1 MQDRVLSVS
10 SPAQVARD
18 FVTLV
23 KPRITLMVLIT
34 TLGGYLLGTRFF
46 QVERPAAVWLPLL
59 LGSSLIV
66 AGANTLNMW
75 MERDSDRF
83 MKRTS
88 LRPLPQGR
96 LNPDSVL
103 WFGIGLSVVSLPLLY
118 LVHLTTAL
126 LGLVALLSYVL
137 LYTPLKQRTALALLV
152 GAVPGALPPLMGWSA
167 ARGTVDGPG
176 VVLFAILFLWQVP
189 HFLAI
194 ATFRQAEYERA
205 GIRVLPAER
214 GRLVTRHQI
223 VRYSAAL
230 VLTTILM
237 VPFGVGGTAYVVAA
251 VGLGAG
257 FFALSL
263 VGLRRSAGDKWAK
276 QLFFASMI
284 YLTGIFAAL
293 LLDAPDSSVRSPAR
307 GALQSATAVER

>member
-1 MQDRVLSVS
+1 MQQERVASEL
-10 SPAQVARD
+10 PAGQLARD
-18 FVTLV
+18 FVTLT

-34 TLGGYLLGTRFF
+34 TLGGYLIGTRFF
-46 QVERPAAVWLPLL
+46 NVERPASVWLPLL
-59 LGSSLIV
+59 AGSALIV
-66 AGANTLNMW
+66 GGANTLNMW
-75 MERDSDRF
+75 MERDSDGL

-88 LRPLPQGR
+88 TRPLPQGR
-96 LNPDSVL
+96 MNPDTVLRFGLLLSVL
-103 WFGIGLSVVSLPLLY
+103 ALPLLVY
-118 LVHLTTAL
+118 VHLTTAL

-176 VVLFAILFLWQVP
+176 LVLFSVMFLWQVP

-194 ATFRQAEYERA
+194 ATFRQSEYERA
-205 GIRVLPAER
+205 GIKVLPAER
-214 GRLVTRHQI
+214 GRAVTRHQV

-230 VLTTILM
+230 VLTSVLL
-237 VPFGVGGTAYVVAA
+237 VPMGVGGPTYLVASL
-251 VGLGAG
+251 VLGAL

-263 VGLRRSAGDKWAK
+263 VGLRKSAGDKWAK
-276 QLFFASMI
+276 QLFFASII

-293 LLDAPDSSVRSPAR
+293 LLDGPKPVAAAAEQPVTARS
-307 GALQSATAVER
+307 